1 VKTHLKRDAAGA
13 AAPATDPVVA
23 GSAAP
28 EGDAE
33 PKPRL
38 RGWLH
43 TGMAPLALVGGLV
56 LLILTPTVAGR
67 AAAAVYTLTSLALF
81 GNSAVYH
88 RGNWTDR
95 VHAIFRRVD
104 HANIFLFIAGTY
116 TPMAVQLLDGPS
128 RTLLLTLIWGIA
140 VLGVGFRLFW
150 LAAPR
155 WLYTVLYVVMGWV
168 AVFWLVQF
176 WAAGGPAVVLLI
188 LAGGLIYSY
197 GALVYGRKRPNPSP
211 TWFGFHEIFHAC
223 TVAAALCHYA
233 AICLATFA

>member
-1 VKTHLKRDAAGA
+1 VKTQLKRDAAGA
-13 AAPATDPVVA
+13 ATPATGPAVA
-23 GSAAP
+23 GSGGP
-28 EGDAE
+28 DASAE
-33 PKPRL
+33 LKPRL

-43 TGMAPLALVGGLV
+43 TVMAPLTLVGGLV
-56 LLILTPTVAGR
+56 LLIWTPTVEGR

-95 VHAIFRRVD
+95 VRATFRRVD

-116 TPMAVQLLDGPS
+116 TAMAVQLLTGTS
-128 RTLLLTLIWGIA
+128 RTLLLALIWGIA

-155 WLYTVLYVVMGWV
+155 WLYTVLYVLMGWV

-176 WAAGGPAVVLLI
+176 WASGGPAVVLLI

-233 AICLATFA
+233 AICVATFA